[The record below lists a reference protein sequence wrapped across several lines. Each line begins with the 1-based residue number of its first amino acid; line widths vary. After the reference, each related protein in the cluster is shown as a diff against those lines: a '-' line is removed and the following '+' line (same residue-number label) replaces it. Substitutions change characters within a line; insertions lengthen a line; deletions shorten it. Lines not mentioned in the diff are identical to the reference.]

1 MNEFAKFWL
10 KLWKLIRPYKH
21 SLGWTVF
28 WILIVQILI
37 LVDPYLFKLILD
49 EFSTW
54 GPGSNKT
61 ILWLIGGVF
70 VTTWVITAVNNV
82 KHRYIFKSL
91 LIVEREVPSRC
102 MRKLLDLSFGYHLR
116 ENTGGK
122 MGKITRGT
130 HKLIDILAFIM
141 FDVVPTLIEI
151 VLVGIVILTLNWLVA
166 LIFLAAIPLYLV
178 QVLFTERKI
187 GPMRRL
193 RHDRYETADHMMTQA
208 IVNVSSVQSF
218 AQEQNEYGRFYSLKE
233 KIFKDEMAEW
243 IWQINFDWFR
253 AGVINVAQVAVLAV
267 SVWQVSNGNI
277 SMGSLVLFLILSN
290 KVYFSIY
297 KLSRLYEKIADA
309 SESVTRLINILDEPV
324 EIESNKNAIDP
335 EMLEGNITF
344 ENISFCYPETNNGIH
359 GLSLEI
365 GSGQTVGLC
374 GPSGGGKSTLAR
386 LVPRFYDV
394 CSGSIQIDGVDVRE
408 LDLRYRRHIAAVPQE
423 VEIFDGTIA
432 DNIKY
437 GCPGATDA
445 QLREAARVANVDEFV
460 EKLEHG
466 YKTVVGERGL
476 RLSGGQRQRVGIA
489 RAILCDPAVLI
500 FDEAT
505 SHLDPISEELI
516 QKSMKE
522 LMGTRTI
529 LIIAHRLST
538 IQDADR
544 IVVLDEG
551 RIKEQGTHASLMAR
565 GGLYHE
571 LATCLATDTST

>member
-1 MNEFAKFWL
+1 MNEFAEFWL
-10 KLWKLIRPYKH
+10 KLWKLIRPYKR
-21 SLGWTVF
+21 SLGWTAVS
-28 WILIVQILI
+28 ILIVQILI

-49 EFSTW
+49 EFQNW

-70 VTTWVITAVNNV
+70 ITTWVITAVNNV
-82 KHRYIFKSL
+82 KHRNIFKSL

-102 MRKLLDLSFGYHLR
+102 MKKLLDLSFGYHLR

-193 RHDRYETADHMMTQA
+193 RHDRYEAADHMMTQA

-218 AQEQNEYGRFYSLKE
+218 AQEQGEYDRFYSLKE

-309 SESVTRLINILDEPV
+309 SESVSRLINILNEPV
-324 EIESNKNAIDP
+324 EIESNKNAINP
-335 EMLEGNITF
+335 EMIEGNIAF

-365 GSGQTVGLC
+365 KSGETVGLC

-437 GCPGATDA
+437 GCPSATDA
-445 QLREAARVANVDEFV
+445 QVRDAARVANVDEFV

-489 RAILCDPAVLI
+489 RAILTDPAVLI

-516 QKSMKE
+516 QESMKE

-551 RIKEQGTHASLMAR
+551 RIKEQGTHKTLMSR